1 MSGGAAA
8 MNGAAVAAAN
18 GGSAP
23 GADPAAATIFMEPTN
38 EVVVQFN
45 NISCW
50 VPRLDMG
57 KKGLLEV
64 RRRAAASLRL
74 ASLAV
79 GHAWMCSSA
88 SPSTFPCLQ
97 PLKGLVK
104 PQPAV
109 QTKADMRQVRS
120 LAAGLAPT
128 P

>member
-1 MSGGAAA
+1 MRHLSSVLSSSQLKEPQQIFTMSGGAAA
-8 MNGAAVAAAN
+8 VNGAAVATAN
-18 GGSAP
+18 GGSAL

-64 RRRAAASLRL
+64 RRRAASSLRL

-79 GHAWMCSSA
+79 GMHGCATQHLPVLSPVCS
-88 SPSTFPCLQ
+88 P
-97 PLKGLVK
+97 
-104 PQPAV
+104 
-109 QTKADMRQVRS
+109 
-120 LAAGLAPT
+120 
-128 P
+128 